1 MRNLILAA
9 TILTTAG
16 IAPCFARS
24 GHHGHHRIHGHS
36 GHAVSAPADPSAP
49 KKIDAATPET
59 LDSENAKLDQRIKSI
74 CRGC

>member
-9 TILTTAG
+9 SILA
-16 IAPCFARS
+16 ISAAPCFARS

-36 GHAVSAPADPSAP
+36 SHASSAPSDPAGAKKTDAP
-49 KKIDAATPET
+49 AAET